1 MSLVYDF
8 SSSQAHADARWPQM
22 PHSTGHEQSAAFAT
36 ILFELRNDQGH
47 PYEMFLKPSGQN
59 WQGWDGQY
67 YSEDT
72 AVLRLPDGSVW
83 QKDCIVAC
91 GDPSAY
97 ISFGRAEDW
106 QPPNPPSDAD
116 KCVPPPT
123 PPDAPDPTPPNP
135 EPPVVADY
143 LGDRYLGT
151 AFHDYLT
158 VKRDGTLKTG
168 SRRKFT
174 LEERGAGKVSLKVD
188 GSYVCADPNIPDQSL
203 MANRSDVG
211 PWETFLVT
219 VRDDGK
225 IALQAESSGLF
236 VCADDRGLVTANRDT
251 AGDEEAFTVEPA

>member
-1 MSLVYDF
+1 MSLDYDF
-8 SSSQAHADARWPQM
+8 GPCQQYADQRWPEM
-22 PHSTGHEQSAAFAT
+22 PHHTGEEQSAAMAT
-36 ILFELRNDQGH
+36 ILYELRTMGH
-47 PYEMFLKPSGQN
+47 PFEMFLKSSGQH
-59 WQGWDGQY
+59 WVGWDGQS
-67 YSEDT
+67 YSED
-72 AVLRLPDGSVW
+72 VCVVVQDGAKW
-83 QKDCIVAC
+83 WKDIIIAC

-97 ISFGRAEDW
+97 LSFGNASDYM
-106 QPPNPPSDAD
+106 PPSPGDED

-123 PPDAPDPTPPNP
+123 PPDAPAP
-135 EPPVVADY
+135 EPPEPPEPEPPTADY
-143 LGDRYLGT
+143 LGDGYLRT
-151 AFHDYLT
+151 AFNDYLT